1 MIDISNLTSLITAFR
16 QETEQGSIS
25 PETLGALLQAIANQL
40 QSATTD
46 QEQTKLTNIYNNLL
60 KMGNFL
66 VNLTQGDTDR
76 NNVLGDYYLYDPIAG
91 VFSAQRSQVLIKQ
104 ATTERAGAMRAQ
116 QVIDLNAAKKGVA
129 TLEDAVSNIESAM
142 ATTNANNSNRFDE
155 LDQMLLEMN
164 GYIESV
170 DGVSQTNAE
179 NIETLSSRVDNI
191 NNRAAPIRRGTITID
206 HTSITSPVGNYFRYN
221 MADGHYD
228 LVRGG
233 MLIGRAISYQYG
245 NFRVFDVVGLCHINS
260 NTFVYQDTLA
270 HILVRVAQNGLI
282 VTNGTIDHV
291 DLQNQINK
299 KQDQLKAGAGIEI
312 SGNTISVNVV
322 PETSYTLDFAAS
334 DGVISGNFDKTIYN
348 ELRQAIE
355 DNKTIVLI
363 SDVTIITGVST
374 VLADGYIVIRYCV
387 PRIQD
392 DNATVVLSVYELK
405 LSETTYTS
413 KSIHKVLSAA

>member
-1 MIDISNLTSLITAFR
+1 MIDITNLTSLISAFR
-16 QETEQGSIS
+16 NETEQGSIS
-25 PETLGALLQAIANQL
+25 PETLGALLQAIANEL
-40 QSATTD
+40 QGASSNQD
-46 QEQTKLTNIYNNLL
+46 QVKLAALYENLQT
-60 KMGNFL
+60 MGTCIISL
-66 VNLTQGDTDR
+66 SQSSTDR
-76 NNVLGDYYLYDPIAG
+76 NNVLANINYFNPTSG
-91 VFSAQRSQVLIKQ
+91 VASALRDQVLIKQ
-104 ATTERAGAMRAQ
+104 ATTERAGAMTAQ
-116 QVIDLNAAKKGVA
+116 QVTDLNATKKGVA
-129 TLEDAVSNIESAM
+129 NLKEAVSNIESAM
-142 ATTNANNSNRFDE
+142 ATTNSNNSTRFDE
-155 LDQMLLEMN
+155 IDQLMLEMN

-170 DGVSQTNAE
+170 DGVSQTNAD

-191 NNRAAPIRRGTITID
+191 NNRAAPVRRGTITID
-206 HTSITSPVGNYFRYN
+206 HTSITSPSGNYFKYN
-221 MADGHYD
+221 MADGHYN

-233 MLIGRAISYQYG
+233 SLIGQAVSYQYG
-245 NFRVFDVVGLCHINS
+245 NFRVFDVIGLCHINS
-260 NTFVYQDTLA
+260 NSFVYQETLA

-282 VTNGTIDHV
+282 TAVGTIDHV

-322 PETSYTLDFAAS
+322 PETTYTLDFAAS

-355 DNKTIVLI
+355 DNKTIVVI

>member
-60 KMGNFL
+60 KMGNCL
-66 VNLTQGDTDR
+66 TNLAQGDTDR
-76 NNVLGDYYLYDPIAG
+76 NNVLGDYTFYNVVSGIP
-91 VFSAQRSQVLIKQ
+91 SAQRGQVLIKQ

-116 QVIDLNAAKKGVA
+116 QVIDLNAAKKGVSM
-129 TLEDAVSNIESAM
+129 LEDAVSNIESAM
-142 ATTNANNSNRFDE
+142 ATSNADNSTRFDE
-155 LDQMLLEMN
+155 IEQTLLEMN

-170 DGVSQTNAE
+170 DGVSQTNAD
-179 NIETLSSRVDNI
+179 NIETLFSRVDNL
-191 NNRAAPIRRGTITID
+191 NNRAAPIRRGAITID

-291 DLQNQINK
+291 DLQNQINL
-299 KQDQLKAGAGIEI
+299 KQDRLEAGAGIEI

-322 PETSYTLDFAAS
+322 PETTYTLNFAAS

-355 DNKTIVLI
+355 DNKTIVVI

-392 DNATVVLSVYELK
+392 DNATVVLGVYELK

>member
-40 QSATTD
+40 QNATTD
-46 QEQTKLTNIYNNLL
+46 QEQTKLSNIYDNLL
-60 KMGNFL
+60 RMGNCL
-66 VNLTQGDTDR
+66 TNLAQGDTDR
-76 NNVLGDYYLYDPIAG
+76 NNVLGDYTFYNVVSGIP
-91 VFSAQRSQVLIKQ
+91 SAQRGQVLIKQ

-116 QVIDLNAAKKGVA
+116 QVIDLNAAKKGVS
-129 TLEDAVSNIESAM
+129 TLEEAVAQINTQLTDLNDYIQSM
-142 ATTNANNSNRFDE
+142 DE
-155 LDQMLLEMN
+155 
-164 GYIESV
+164 V
-170 DGVSQTNAE
+170 VQTNADE
-179 NIETLSSRVDNI
+179 IANVNSRVSTI
-191 NNRAAPIRRGTITID
+191 ANRVAPLRRGSITID
-206 HTSITSPVGNYFRYN
+206 HTSITSPAGNYFKYN
-221 MADGHYD
+221 MTDGHYD

-233 MLIGRAISYQYG
+233 MLIGRAVSYQYG

-291 DLQNQINK
+291 DLQNQINL
-299 KQDQLKAGAGIEI
+299 KQDRLEAGNGISI
-312 SGNTISVNVV
+312 SGNKISVS
-322 PETSYTLDFAAS
+322 SYPAPSYIIEFAAS

-355 DNKTIVLI
+355 DNKTIVVI

-392 DNATVVLSVYELK
+392 DNATVVLGVYELK

>member
-60 KMGNFL
+60 KMGNCL
-66 VNLTQGDTDR
+66 TNLAQGDTDR
-76 NNVLGDYYLYDPIAG
+76 NNVLGDYTFYNVVSGIP
-91 VFSAQRSQVLIKQ
+91 SAQRGQVLIKQ

-116 QVIDLNAAKKGVA
+116 QVIDLNAAKKGVSM
-129 TLEDAVSNIESAM
+129 LEDAVSNIESAM
-142 ATTNANNSNRFDE
+142 ATSNADNSTRFDE
-155 LDQMLLEMN
+155 IEQTLLEMN

-170 DGVSQTNAE
+170 DGVVQTNADE
-179 NIETLSSRVDNI
+179 IANVNSRVSTI
-191 NNRAAPIRRGTITID
+191 ANRVAPLRRGSITID
-206 HTSITSPVGNYFRYN
+206 HTSITSPAGNYFKYN

-233 MLIGRAISYQYG
+233 MLIGRAVSYQYG
-245 NFRVFDVVGLCHINS
+245 NFRVFDIVGLCHINS
-260 NTFVYQDTLA
+260 NTFVYQDSLA

-291 DLQNQINK
+291 DLQNQINL
-299 KQDQLKAGAGIEI
+299 KQDRLEAGAGIEI

-322 PETSYTLDFAAS
+322 PETTYTLNFAAS
-334 DGVISGNFDKTIYN
+334 DGVISGNFDETIYN

-355 DNKTIVLI
+355 DNKTIVVI

-392 DNATVVLSVYELK
+392 DNATVVLGVYELK

>member
-46 QEQTKLTNIYNNLL
+46 QEQSKLTNIYNNLL
-60 KMGNFL
+60 KMGNCL
-66 VNLTQGDTDR
+66 TNLAQGDTDR
-76 NNVLGDYYLYDPIAG
+76 NNVLGDYTFYNVVSGIP
-91 VFSAQRSQVLIKQ
+91 SAQRGQVLIKQ

-129 TLEDAVSNIESAM
+129 TLEDAVAQINTQLE
-142 ATTNANNSNRFDE
+142 E
-155 LDQMLLEMN
+155 LN
-164 GYIESV
+164 GYIEST
-170 DGVSQTNAE
+170 DGVVQTLADDMYNAKS
-179 NIETLSSRVDNI
+179 NLNTL
-191 NNRAAPIRRGTITID
+191 NNRVSVVPIRRGVITID
-206 HTSITSPVGNYFRYN
+206 PSSITSPIGNYFKYS
-221 MADGHYD
+221 MADGYYEI
-228 LVRGG
+228 VRGG
-233 MLIGRAISYQYG
+233 MLIGRAISFQFG
-245 NFRVFDVVGLCHINS
+245 NFRVFDVIGLCFINS
-260 NTFVYQDTLA
+260 GSFVYHDRFD
-270 HILVRVAQNGLI
+270 HILVRVAQNGVVYATGSLD
-282 VTNGTIDHV
+282 TI
-291 DLQNQINK
+291 DLQNQINL
-299 KQDQLKAGAGIEI
+299 KQDRLEAGAGIEI

-322 PETSYTLDFAAS
+322 PETTYTLNFAAS

-355 DNKTIVLI
+355 DNKTIVVI
-363 SDVTIITGVST
+363 SDVTIITGAST

-392 DNATVVLSVYELK
+392 DNATVVLGVYELK

>member
-179 NIETLSSRVDNI
+179 NIESLSSRVDNI

-206 HTSITSPVGNYFRYN
+206 HTSITSPVGNYFKYN
-221 MADGHYD
+221 MADGHYN

-233 MLIGRAISYQYG
+233 SLIGQAVSYQYG
-245 NFRVFDVVGLCHINS
+245 NFRVFDVIGLCHINS
-260 NTFVYQDTLA
+260 NSFVYQDTLA

-282 VTNGTIDHV
+282 TAVGTIDHV

-322 PETSYTLDFAAS
+322 PETTYTLDFAAS

>member
-46 QEQTKLTNIYNNLL
+46 QEQSKLTNIYNNLL
-60 KMGNFL
+60 KMGNCL
-66 VNLTQGDTDR
+66 TNLAQGDTDR
-76 NNVLGDYYLYDPIAG
+76 NNVLGDYTFYNVVSGIP
-91 VFSAQRSQVLIKQ
+91 SAQRGQVLIKQ

-129 TLEDAVSNIESAM
+129 TLEDAVAQINTQLE
-142 ATTNANNSNRFDE
+142 E
-155 LDQMLLEMN
+155 LN
-164 GYIESV
+164 GYIEST
-170 DGVSQTNAE
+170 DGVVQTLADEMYNAKS
-179 NIETLSSRVDNI
+179 NLNTL
-191 NNRAAPIRRGTITID
+191 NNRVSVVPIPRGRITID
-206 HTSITSPVGNYFRYN
+206 HSSITSPAGNYFKYS

-291 DLQNQINK
+291 DLQNQINL
-299 KQDQLKAGAGIEI
+299 KQDRLEAGAGIEI

-322 PETSYTLDFAAS
+322 PETTYTLNFAAS
-334 DGVISGNFDKTIYN
+334 DGVISGNFDETIYN

-355 DNKTIVLI
+355 DNKTIVVI

-392 DNATVVLSVYELK
+392 DNATVVLGVYELK